1 MKPRNVFAV
10 LASKRKAGSHR
21 KSNKSLRRLA
31 KLRDRSSKAEQEAFN
46 FEVVSSSLT
55 GPTSLY

>member
-1 MKPRNVFAV
+1 MKPRNIFAV

-21 KSNKSLRRLA
+21 KSNKALRRLT